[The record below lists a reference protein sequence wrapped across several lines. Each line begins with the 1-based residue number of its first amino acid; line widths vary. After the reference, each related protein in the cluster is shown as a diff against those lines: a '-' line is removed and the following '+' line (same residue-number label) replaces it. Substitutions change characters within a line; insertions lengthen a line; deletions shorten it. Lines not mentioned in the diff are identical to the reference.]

1 MMRQEEDVAMT
12 IKVDAYGNAV
22 WVFYRKSYRKARW
35 RRVGQR
41 LLDEVQRCYP
51 GYSGLIVVV

>member
-1 MMRQEEDVAMT
+1 MT

-41 LLDEVQRCYP
+41 LLDEVQRRYP